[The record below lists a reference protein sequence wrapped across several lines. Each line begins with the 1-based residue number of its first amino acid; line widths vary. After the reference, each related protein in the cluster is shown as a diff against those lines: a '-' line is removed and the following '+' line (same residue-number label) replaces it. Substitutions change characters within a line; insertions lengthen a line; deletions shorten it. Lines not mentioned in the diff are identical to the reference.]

1 MVPSLAKITAIARP
15 APATH
20 GEPLANPAMILT
32 PATKAMAHEK
42 AIANAKPV
50 VAASFISVS
59 FALT

>member
-1 MVPSLAKITAIARP
+1 
-15 APATH
+15 
-20 GEPLANPAMILT
+20 MILT